1 MRTERDFRHRHRQ
14 VLRGLGARD
23 GGADKIRHRRKDEL
37 TITFSIEEISLIDIF
52 EDDEKYY
59 GL

>member
-1 MRTERDFRHRHRQ
+1 
-14 VLRGLGARD
+14 
-23 GGADKIRHRRKDEL
+23 L